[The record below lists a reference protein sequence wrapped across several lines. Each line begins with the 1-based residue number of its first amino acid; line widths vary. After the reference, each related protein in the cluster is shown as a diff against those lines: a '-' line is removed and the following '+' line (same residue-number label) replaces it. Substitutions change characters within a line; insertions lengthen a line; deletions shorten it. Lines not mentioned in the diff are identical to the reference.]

1 MQPAKATHD
10 APGVTS
16 VRISLTIAAKL
27 AIAYGMFL
35 APIAYLGH
43 HTVSDKE
50 TNIEFALKEIT
61 GIRYIAVIRG
71 VQDAVVRGGDM
82 AALIETTRAND
93 KALGSDLKTAAYSEI
108 LASALAGSDRDA
120 AARAAADLI
129 GKAAD
134 GSNLTLDP
142 DLDSYYTQDAL
153 TVKVPAA
160 VASAASLARAV
171 ANTAGHTPSVAEQVS
186 VGVQVGWLQPALGG
200 LASDIGS
207 AAQGNPDGTVD
218 GALTALVTQVAE
230 AARTALAALADPA
243 EVAGADGIARPLLDA
258 LTAAGAADAD
268 ELEHLLNARIAGFR
282 RAEMTSSGVAIT
294 LFLTAVVY
302 VLVVVQRGAIKPLR
316 ALTTTMSELAA
327 RNLAVEID
335 GMTRGDEVGGM
346 ARAVQVFKDSMIQA
360 DALAAREASSIRA
373 SERRFRGLVQN
384 TSDMILICAAPGA
397 ITYQSPAAGSIWGYP
412 ADGLLGV
419 SLIAL
424 IHPDDQPAAQEV
436 WEQVRQSPPDGDEG
450 ATRSTGLRLRD
461 QDGTWRQAELV
472 VTNLL
477 HDPAVDGLVVT
488 IRDVTERKA
497 FEQQLM
503 QQAFYDALTGLPNRV
518 LFRDRFEQ
526 ALVRA
531 ARQGNVVGLLFLD
544 LDNFKLVND
553 GLGHQTGD
561 RLLTEAAARL
571 RSCIR
576 AQDTV
581 ARLGGDEFVI
591 ILEPLS
597 GEEDALPVAKAIT
610 HQFSR
615 PFTLDGRDVVVTA
628 SIGIAISGPGR
639 EDAGNLLRDA
649 DVAMYRAKGEGRAHY
664 VVFHPSMHA
673 DSLARLELE
682 NDLRS
687 ALIRSEL
694 RVYYQPIV
702 MLKSGAFSEVE
713 ALVRWQHPTRG
724 LIAPGEFIPI
734 AEETGLIVPLGLWVL
749 EEACRQ
755 VAAWHLQR
763 PSQPALTLSVNLS
776 PRQFQQH
783 SLVADVAHALRT
795 AGLPA
800 SCLKLEITEGVIMRD
815 VEATIRTLWELK
827 GLGLKLAIDDFGTG
841 YSSLSYLKRLPIDV
855 LKIDRSFVSGIGQD
869 QEDAAI
875 IHAIMALAKSL
886 NLKVT
891 GEGIETAEQAALLG
905 DWGCDQGQGY
915 LYSKPLDS
923 HRAGVLLGTAE
934 AQVSTQH
941 PNRVVLRAT

>member
-1 MQPAKATHD
+1 MHGLTAM
-10 APGVTS
+10 
-16 VRISLTIAAKL
+16 RISLTIAAKL

-35 APIAYLGH
+35 APIAYLGYQM
-43 HTVSDKE
+43 VSDKQ

-61 GIRYIAVIRG
+61 GIRYIAVVRG
-71 VQDAVVRGGDM
+71 VQDVVVRGGGMPDL
-82 AALIETTRAND
+82 AGRTRAND
-93 KALGSDLKTAAYSEI
+93 KALGADLKTAAYTEI
-108 LASALAGSDRDA
+108 LLAALAATDRGA
-120 AARAAADLI
+120 AAQAAADLI

-142 DLDSYYTQDAL
+142 DLDSFYTQDAL

-160 VASAASLARAV
+160 VASAASWARAV
-171 ANTAGHTPSVAEQVS
+171 ANTAGHTPSVAERVS
-186 VGVQVGWLQPALGG
+186 IGVQVGGLQPALDG
-200 LASDIGS
+200 LASDIDN
-207 AAQGNPDGTVD
+207 AVQGNPDDTVD
-218 GALTALVTQVAE
+218 AALTPRIAEIAE
-230 AARTALAALADPA
+230 AAKTSLASLADQA
-243 EVAGADGIARPLLDA
+243 AAAGADQVVLPLLDA

-268 ELEHLLNARIAGFR
+268 ELEHLLNARITGFR
-282 RAEMTSSGVAIT
+282 RAEMTSSGVAVA
-294 LFLTAVVY
+294 LFLAAVLY
-302 VLVVVQRGAIKPLR
+302 VLVVVQRGAIRPLR

-335 GMTRGDEVGGM
+335 GMARGDEVGGM
-346 ARAVQVFKDSMIQA
+346 ARAVQVFKDSMIRV

-373 SERRFRGLVQN
+373 SERRFRGLVQY

-397 ITYQSPAAGSIWGYP
+397 ITYQSPAAGSTWGYP
-412 ADGLLGV
+412 ADGLLGI

-436 WEQVRQSPPDGDEG
+436 WEQLRQSPPDGDEG
-450 ATRSTGLRLRD
+450 AVRSTGLRLRD
-461 QDGTWRQAELV
+461 QGGTWRQAELV

-477 HDPAVDGLVVT
+477 HDPAMDGLVVT

-497 FEQQLM
+497 FEQQLT
-503 QQAFYDALTGLPNRV
+503 QQAFYDGLTGLPNRV

-553 GLGHQTGD
+553 GLGHQIGD
-561 RLLTEAAARL
+561 CLLTEAAARL

-591 ILEPLS
+591 ILELLT
-597 GEEDALPVAKAIT
+597 GEEDALPVARAIT

-615 PFTLDGRDVVVTA
+615 PFKLDGRDVVVTA

-639 EDAGNLLRDA
+639 EDADNLLRDA
-649 DVAMYRAKGEGRAHY
+649 DVAMYRAKGDGRAHH

-682 NDLRS
+682 NDLRG
-687 ALIRSEL
+687 ALVRSEL

-702 MLKSGAFSEVE
+702 MLDSGAFSEVE

-776 PRQFQQH
+776 PRQFQQP
-783 SLVADVAHALRT
+783 SLVADIARALRDS
-795 AGLPA
+795 GLPA
-800 SCLKLEITEGVIMRD
+800 SCLKLEITESVIMRD
-815 VEATIRTLWELK
+815 VEATIRTLWTLK
-827 GLGLKLAIDDFGTG
+827 DLGLKLAIDDFGTG

-855 LKIDRSFVSGIGQD
+855 LKIDRSFVSGLGQG

-891 GEGIETAEQAALLG
+891 GEGIETIEQAAQLG

-923 HRAGVLLGTAE
+923 QQAGILLGTAQQ
-934 AQVSTQH
+934 QVSGQH
-941 PNRVVLRAT
+941 PSRATLLAT

>member
-1 MQPAKATHD
+1 M
-10 APGVTS
+10 
-16 VRISLTIAAKL
+16 RISLTIAAKL
-27 AIAYGMFL
+27 AVAYVMFL
-35 APIAYLGH
+35 APIAYLGYQM
-43 HTVSDKE
+43 VSDKE

-61 GIRYIAVIRG
+61 GIRYIAVIRS
-71 VQDAVVRGGDM
+71 VQDAVVRGADM
-82 AALIETTRAND
+82 ADMVERTRDNE
-93 KALGSDLKTAAYSEI
+93 KALGAYLKTAAHTEI
-108 LASALAGSDRDA
+108 LASALAGPDRGVA
-120 AARAAADLI
+120 VQAAADLI

-142 DLDSYYTQDAL
+142 DLDSFYTQDAL

-160 VASAASLARAV
+160 VANAASLARAV
-171 ANTAGHTPSVAEQVS
+171 ASTTGHTLSVAEQVS
-186 VGVQVGWLQPALGG
+186 VGVQVGGLQPALDG
-200 LASDIGS
+200 LASDIDN
-207 AAQGNPDGTVD
+207 AVKGNPDETVD
-218 GALTALVTQVAE
+218 SALTPLVIQVAN
-230 AARTALAALADPA
+230 AAKTVLAALANHA
-243 EVAGADGIARPLLDA
+243 EAADAYKITRPLLDV
-258 LTAAGAADAD
+258 LTAAGTADAD

-282 RAEMTSSGVAIT
+282 VAEMTSSGVAIA

-316 ALTTTMSELAA
+316 ALTTTMSKLAA

-335 GMTRGDEVGGM
+335 GMARRDEVGGM
-346 ARAVQVFKDSMIQA
+346 ARAVQVFKDNMIRA

-373 SERRFRGLVQN
+373 SERRFRSLVQN
-384 TSDMILICAAPGA
+384 TSDMILICAAPGT
-397 ITYQSPAAGSIWGYP
+397 ITYQSPAAGSTWGYP
-412 ADGLLGV
+412 ADELLDV

-436 WEQVRQSPPDGDEG
+436 WEQLRQSPPDGDEG

-461 QDGTWRQAELV
+461 HGGIWRQAELV

-477 HDPAVDGLVVT
+477 HDPAMDGLVVT
-488 IRDVTERKA
+488 IRDVTERKT
-497 FEQQLM
+497 FEQQLVR
-503 QQAFYDALTGLPNRV
+503 QAFYDGLTGLPNRV

-531 ARQGNVVGLLFLD
+531 AQQGSLVGLLFLD

-561 RLLTEAAARL
+561 YLLTEAAARL

-591 ILEPLS
+591 VLELLT

-628 SIGIAISGPGR
+628 SIGVAISGPGR
-639 EDAGNLLRDA
+639 EDADNLLRDA
-649 DVAMYRAKGEGRAHY
+649 DVAMYRAKSDGRAHH
-664 VVFHPSMHA
+664 VVFRPSMHA

-682 NDLRS
+682 NDLRG
-687 ALIRSEL
+687 ALVRGEL

-702 MLKSGAFSEVE
+702 MMESGAFNEVE

-763 PSQPALTLSVNLS
+763 PDKPALTLSVNLS

-783 SLVADVAHALRT
+783 SLVADVACALRN

-800 SCLKLEITEGVIMRD
+800 RCLKLEITEGVIVRN

-827 GLGLKLAIDDFGTG
+827 SLGLKLAIDDFGTG

-869 QEDAAI
+869 QADAAI

-905 DWGCDQGQGY
+905 EWGCNQGQGY
-915 LYSKPLDS
+915 FYSKPLDS
-923 HRAGVLLGTAE
+923 HQAAVLLGTAE
-934 AQVSTQH
+934 TQVSTQH
-941 PNRVVLRAT
+941 FNRVILPVT

>member
-1 MQPAKATHD
+1 M
-10 APGVTS
+10 
-16 VRISLTIAAKL
+16 RISLTIAAKL

-35 APIAYLGH
+35 APIAYLGY

-50 TNIEFALKEIT
+50 TNIEFARKEIT

-82 AALIETTRAND
+82 ADLVERTRAND
-93 KALGSDLKTAAYSEI
+93 KALGADLKTAAYTEI
-108 LASALAGSDRDA
+108 LASALAGSDRDGAAQA
-120 AARAAADLI
+120 AANLI

-171 ANTAGHTPSVAEQVS
+171 ANTTGHTPSVAEQVS
-186 VGVQVGWLQPALGG
+186 VGVEVGEMQPALDG
-200 LASDIGS
+200 LASDIDS
-207 AAQGNPDGTVD
+207 AVKGNPDETVD
-218 GALTALVTQVAE
+218 GALTVLVTQVAE
-230 AARTALAALADPA
+230 AAKTALAALADH
-243 EVAGADGIARPLLDA
+243 ADAADAYEIARPLLDA

-282 RAEMTSSGVAIT
+282 SAEMTSSGIAIA
-294 LFLTAVVY
+294 LFLMAVVY

-335 GMTRGDEVGGM
+335 GMARGDEVGGM
-346 ARAVQVFKDSMIQA
+346 ARAVQVFKDSMIRA

-384 TSDMILICAAPGA
+384 TSDMILICAAPGT
-397 ITYQSPAAGSIWGYP
+397 ITYQSPAAKGTWGYP
-412 ADGLLGV
+412 ADELLGV

-424 IHPDDQPAAQEV
+424 IHPDDQPAAQET
-436 WEQVRQSPPDGDEG
+436 WDQLRQSPPDGDDG

-461 QDGTWRQAELV
+461 QGGTWRHVELV
-472 VTNLL
+472 GTNLL
-477 HDPAVDGLVVT
+477 HDPALHGLVVT

-503 QQAFYDALTGLPNRV
+503 QQAYYDALTGLPNRV

-531 ARQGNVVGLLFLD
+531 GRQRSAVGLLFLD

-553 GLGHQTGD
+553 GLGHQVGD
-561 RLLTEAAARL
+561 QLLTEAAVRL
-571 RSCIR
+571 RSCVR

-591 ILEPLS
+591 ILELLA

-615 PFTLDGRDVVVTA
+615 PFLLDGRDVVVTA

-639 EDAGNLLRDA
+639 QDADNLLRDA
-649 DVAMYRAKGEGRAHY
+649 DVAMYRAKGDGRAHY

-673 DSLARLELE
+673 DALARLELE
-682 NDLRS
+682 NDLRN
-687 ALIRSEL
+687 ALARGEL
-694 RVYYQPIV
+694 RVHYQPIV
-702 MLKSGAFSEVE
+702 MMASGRFSEVE
-713 ALVRWQHPTRG
+713 ALVRWMHPTRG

-755 VAAWHLQR
+755 VATWHMQR
-763 PSQPALTLSVNLS
+763 PSEPALTLSVNLS
-776 PRQFQQH
+776 PRQFQQQ
-783 SLVADVAHALRT
+783 SLVADVARALRD
-795 AGLPA
+795 AGLA
-800 SCLKLEITEGVIMRD
+800 AGCLKLEITEGVIMRD
-815 VEATIRTLWELK
+815 AEATIRTLWELK
-827 GLGLKLAIDDFGTG
+827 DLGIKLAIDDFGTG

-855 LKIDRSFVSGIGQD
+855 LKIDRSFVSGIGQHQGD
-869 QEDAAI
+869 TAI
-875 IHAIMALAKSL
+875 VHAIMALAKSL

-905 DWGCDQGQGY
+905 EWGCDQGQGY

-923 HRAGVLLGTAE
+923 QQAGVLLGTAE
-934 AQVSTQH
+934 AGLQPALQPQHSRSSTSTG
-941 PNRVVLRAT
+941 VTLLAT